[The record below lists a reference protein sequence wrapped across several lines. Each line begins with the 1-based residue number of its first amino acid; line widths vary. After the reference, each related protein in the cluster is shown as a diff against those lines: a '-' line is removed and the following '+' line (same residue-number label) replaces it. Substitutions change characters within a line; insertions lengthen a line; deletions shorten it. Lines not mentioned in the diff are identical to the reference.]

1 MNMKKYLLF
10 LVLISSFL
18 LSGLTSLETFA
29 QTKKITGTVKDEFGE
44 LLIGVTVLQKNTQD
58 NGTVSDFNGEFT
70 LMLQDSLPAI
80 LKVSYIGFVA
90 QEIDVTNQ
98 SHINIILKEENLLLE
113 EVIVVGYGVQSKM
126 SLTGAVAGVM
136 VSDIKS
142 KENKKATTWKR
153 SGMSDNSIRLQ
164 VGAEDFIPLEAAQ
177 MAVSIDGFRVRVL
190 MDCFFYNNK
199 GDGLEGT
206 FKLKLPTDATP
217 FYFAFGET
225 EYLDEEEDDKKKAKQ
240 IPFNQYNAEAF
251 NFLYQEI
258 EDQGREWDRV
268 KAARIVSKQLAAR
281 AYEQTVSANIDPALM
296 EWGGADMFSCRVFPL
311 SNNTLHRIVI
321 GYDLNMTE
329 ALYFRE
335 YILSLPKTESDFKL
349 DMAVFDSPGM
359 NVEIPKELTPTTK
372 VGNRTYYSLSN
383 PKKKEFVIR
392 YNNIAPVML
401 LQASEESQMMEGGD
415 GNGYEYK
422 EEKIDIPYFA
432 ANYRIDLPETKQ
444 ENLPSDAV
452 FLLDVSISSNP
463 DKFNVWLKLM
473 AEILDKN
480 KDIIKRFAVL
490 TFNID
495 TKWYDPYFQRNNF
508 YNREKFFEYANTLA
522 LEGAT
527 NLASAL
533 QEASNPSW
541 EKKGKESPKHIFVM
555 SDADCNWGETNMH
568 TFKKMIRKGDRI
580 HTYKTGLSGTNT
592 TILNYLSNV
601 SGGFAFTV
609 TGEEEAELTAKS
621 FRYKPWTIE
630 NISVEGVSDFL
641 ISGQPCQLY
650 NGQKLIFTG
659 RGIPTG
665 NITINVNNGS
675 EKRTL
680 SYAANEQINSNLV
693 SRIYGQVAASYL
705 ESYGYKAEEA
715 AINYSTY
722 YQMPGQYTSFL
733 MLESESDYYEYGIDN
748 SSAEDFVEENL
759 VTAITTAL
767 DSLGTTELLG
777 NAKADFLRWMEKLS
791 ESDVNLSQSEE
802 FKQYIAGIPEG
813 KFEIFLKERTYR
825 LFFSEQ
831 QTDREKELIADDDIR
846 FDNLYKEVTG
856 RKSAFG
862 SADALKLLSSV
873 VEKNAADV
881 QVIRDVALKA
891 IEWGMGD
898 QAYFLMRRIIDW
910 REGEALAYATAADA
924 LAKAEFVDMALIY
937 YYITLNCDWDSDYG
951 SIKTI
956 TAFQCL
962 RYLNRL
968 SDSTVY
974 TITPETKAFIS
985 YLKNEVC
992 ELLESEGFE
1001 DADNADI
1008 IVVVSWNINN
1018 TDIDLHVMEPT
1029 GEICYYG
1036 NSETEIGGRL
1046 SIDVTDGYGP
1056 EMYVLKNAVPGEYA
1070 IGLDYYRDS
1079 GTQTASKAK
1088 AYIDIYR
1095 NWGQK
1100 NEKVTHKVIQ
1110 LRSGDW
1116 DDYDEDEDKR
1126 NTVMKFKIK

>member
-1 MNMKKYLLF
+1 MNMKKYLL
-10 LVLISSFL
+10 LLMLINSFL
-18 LSGLTSLETFA
+18 LSGALFPLDAFSQA
-29 QTKKITGTVKDEFGE
+29 RKITGTIKDESGE
-44 LLIGVTVLQKNTQD
+44 FLIGVTVLQKGSQN
-58 NGTVSDFNGEFT
+58 NGTISDFDGNFSLT
-70 LMLQDSLPAI
+70 LLDNHPAI
-80 LKVSYIGFVA
+80 LQISYIGYII
-90 QEIDVTNQ
+90 QEIDVSNKT
-98 SHINIILKEENLLLE
+98 HIDVILKEENVHLDE
-113 EVIVVGYGVQSKM
+113 IVVVGYGVQRKQSV
-126 SLTGAVAGVM
+126 TGSVVT
-136 VSDIKS
+136 VRHSNLQND
-142 KENKKATTWKR
+142 KKATTWKR
-153 SGMSDNSIRLQ
+153 SGMTDNSIRLQ

-199 GDGLEGT
+199 GSGLEGT

-225 EYLDEEEDDKKKAKQ
+225 EYLDEEEEDKKNAKQ
-240 IPFNQYNAEAF
+240 IPFNQYDAEAF
-251 NFLYQEI
+251 NYLYQGI
-258 EDQGREWDRV
+258 EDQNREWERV

-281 AYEQTVSANIDPALM
+281 AYEQTVSASIDPALM

-311 SNNTLHRIVI
+311 SDNTLHRIVI

-329 ALYFRE
+329 ALDFRE
-335 YILSLPKTESDFKL
+335 YILSLPKTEADFKL
-349 DMAVFDSPGM
+349 DMAIFDSPGM
-359 NVEIPKELTPTTK
+359 KTEVPKELIPTSK
-372 VGNRTYYSLSN
+372 EGSRTYYSLLN
-383 PKKKEFVIR
+383 PKKKEFVIH
-392 YNNIAPVML
+392 YNNVNPVML
-401 LQASEESQMMEGGD
+401 LQASEETQMMDEGD
-415 GNGYEYK
+415 GNGYAYK
-422 EEKIDIPYFA
+422 EERIDIPYFA
-432 ANYRIDLPETKQ
+432 ANYRINLPEAKQ

-473 AEILDKN
+473 DEILDKN

-495 TKWYDPYFQRNNF
+495 TKWYNRYYQRNNY
-508 YNREKFFEYANTLA
+508 YNKEKFFEYANTLA

-533 QEASNPSW
+533 QEASKPSW
-541 EKKGKESPKHIFVM
+541 VKRGGESPKHIFVM

-568 TFKKMIRKGDRI
+568 VFKKMIRPGDRI

-592 TILNYLSNV
+592 TVLNYLSKI

-621 FRYKPWTIE
+621 FRYKPWVIE
-630 NISVEGVSDFL
+630 NVSVEGVSDFL
-641 ISGQPCQLY
+641 ISGQPSQLY

-665 NITINVNNGS
+665 KITIDVNNGI
-675 EKRTL
+675 EKRTV
-680 SYAANEQINSNLV
+680 SYAAGEQINSNLV

-733 MLESESDYYEYGIDN
+733 MLESEYDYRQYGIDG
-748 SSAEDFVEENL
+748 SDAEDFVEETL
-759 VTAITTAL
+759 VTEITATL

-791 ESDVNLSQSEE
+791 EGDVRLSQSEE
-802 FKQYIAGIPEG
+802 FEQYIAGIPEG
-813 KFEIFLKERTYR
+813 IFEIFLKDRTFR
-825 LFFSEQ
+825 LYFSEQ
-831 QTDREKELIADDDIR
+831 QTDREKELLVDDDIR
-846 FDNLYKEVTG
+846 FDNLYKEVAK
-856 RKSAFG
+856 RKSSFG
-862 SADALKLLSSV
+862 TADALKLLSSV

-881 QVIRDVALKA
+881 QAIRDVALRA

-937 YYITLNCDWDSDYG
+937 YYITLNCDWDYDYG

-962 RYLNRL
+962 RYLNQL
-968 SDSTVY
+968 SDSAY
-974 TITPETKAFIS
+974 TITPETRTFIS
-985 YLKNEVC
+985 YLRAEVN
-992 ELLESEGFE
+992 ELLEDEGFE

-1008 IVVVSWNINN
+1008 IIVVSWNINN
-1018 TDIDLHVMEPT
+1018 TDIDLHVIEPT
-1029 GEICYYG
+1029 GEVCYYS
-1036 NSETEIGGRL
+1036 NSETKIGGRL

-1056 EMYVLKNAVPGEYA
+1056 EMYILKKAVPGEYA
-1070 IGLDYYRDS
+1070 IALDYYSDS

-1110 LRSGDW
+1110 LRSGNW

-1126 NTVMKFKIK
+1126 NTVMKFRVK